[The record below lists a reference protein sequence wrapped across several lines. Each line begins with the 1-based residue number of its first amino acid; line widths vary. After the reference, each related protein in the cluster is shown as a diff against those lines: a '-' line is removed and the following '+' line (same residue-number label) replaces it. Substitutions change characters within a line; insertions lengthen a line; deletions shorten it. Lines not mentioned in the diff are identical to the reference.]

1 MASTCSGPDAAVV
14 ALFDDRG
21 AAEAGVDALARAGF
35 TGDHLGYVI
44 RGSDAVAGGTITDA
58 AGTKDTKGA
67 LIGALEGG
75 MIGGILAAAVSVLVP
90 PIGPVLVGGM
100 LASFFGG
107 AIAGTAVGGILG
119 ALRGLG
125 GSTVLREQIPRG
137 TGDRRRSRRAACR
150 GGRRHPR
157 KLRRAAYPLRAQE
170 SDRNPRRLQYA
181 MIHEIPRSF
190 PCDTARPQI

>member
-125 GSTVLREQIPRG
+125 ISEEEARFYESKFREGRAIVAVRAG
-137 TGDRRRSRRAACR
+137 LRAAEAADILASF
-150 GGRRHPR
+150 GGQH
-157 KLRRAAYPLRAQE
+157 
-170 SDRNPRRLQYA
+170 
-181 MIHEIPRSF
+181 IHCEPKSPIETHGAFSTP
-190 PCDTARPQI
+190 